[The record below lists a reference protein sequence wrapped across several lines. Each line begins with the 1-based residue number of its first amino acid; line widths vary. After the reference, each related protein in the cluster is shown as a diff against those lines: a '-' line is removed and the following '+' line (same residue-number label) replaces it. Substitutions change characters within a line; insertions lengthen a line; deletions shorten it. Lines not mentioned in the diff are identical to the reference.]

1 MSKLSLKLRKDIQ
14 DSEAKRNDALEQLKA
29 ASGETW
35 ELDLDW
41 NAIYD
46 ASVAAKLGNDQLDRL
61 GGTFTYVAESVI
73 SHLKNLCKDDIAK
86 DTILDE
92 IDKKKIRFVYNKDAK
107 LKSGYFQSSL
117 QDGVLV
123 ITTRGIANVS
133 EAGNDIFKILG
144 QKPGA
149 LPLKFR
155 QYIRDEENKRNQ
167 HAEIIK
173 EALGAEYT
181 FDLDWAALFTANADT
196 SENAWRMPQTLSAYT
211 EAVANKLRNIGK
223 DDMAK
228 EQFLEETP
236 KRTIKFVID
245 KKAKFPSG
253 YSKESLQDGVLV
265 FTIRDFA
272 NVSETGNGLLALLGN
287 GPDQIPLKVRMNI
300 RDNDA
305 KRQEKLEKAREATGI
320 PDLEWE
326 FDWMVLF
333 TAVIK
338 SGDKSN
344 VERIGDTYDAICK
357 EAVAR
362 LERLCKDDMVKEAI
376 VDALSAKKIRFVYN
390 KDAKLPRGYH
400 KSSFED
406 GVLVFTTRTF
416 ANISEI
422 GNDIES
428 LL

>member
-1 MSKLSLKLRKDIQ
+1 
-14 DSEAKRNDALEQLKA
+14 
-29 ASGETW
+29 
-35 ELDLDW
+35 
-41 NAIYD
+41 
-46 ASVAAKLGNDQLDRL
+46 
-61 GGTFTYVAESVI
+61 
-73 SHLKNLCKDDIAK
+73 
-86 DTILDE
+86 
-92 IDKKKIRFVYNKDAK
+92 
-107 LKSGYFQSSL
+107 
-117 QDGVLV
+117 
-123 ITTRGIANVS
+123 
-133 EAGNDIFKILG
+133 
-144 QKPGA
+144 
-149 LPLKFR
+149 
-155 QYIRDEENKRNQ
+155 
-167 HAEIIK
+167 
-173 EALGAEYT
+173 
-181 FDLDWAALFTANADT
+181 
-196 SENAWRMPQTLSAYT
+196 
-211 EAVANKLRNIGK
+211 
-223 DDMAK
+223 
-228 EQFLEETP
+228 
-236 KRTIKFVID
+236 
-245 KKAKFPSG
+245 
-253 YSKESLQDGVLV
+253 
-265 FTIRDFA
+265 
-272 NVSETGNGLLALLGN
+272 VSETGNGLLALLGN